1 MNLKNHGIG
10 YMIRFLILVSFLF
23 FTQCKDFS
31 FGSSSP
37 VIETIGG
44 RKITVKSF
52 EDTYNVALESFA
64 KSQGVEKSVLVDY
77 LKKDPSEVPEQL
89 KQVIAQFN
97 KKNFYENY
105 RQLIINTIALE
116 KTNFHERDD
125 VKSMSE
131 YLRMQTISQLYIME
145 QIEKK
150 IKISDQEIEDECKY
164 LRSQSR
170 EIAALPVDRCQ
181 SMAKSRIKNNKFQE
195 NFPKVIERI
204 KEEVNIKHNDDFN
217 LDNYLNSNE

>member
-1 MNLKNHGIG
+1 MSRL
-10 YMIRFLILVSFLF
+10 LF
-23 FTQCKDFS
+23 FLSFFLLTQCKDFS

-64 KSQGVEKSVLVDY
+64 KSQGVEKSVLLDY
-77 LKKDPSEVPEQL
+77 LKKDPAEVPDQL
-89 KQVIAQFN
+89 KQIVSQFN

-105 RQLIINTIALE
+105 RQLVINTVALE
-116 KTNFHERDD
+116 KSSFHERDD
-125 VKSMSE
+125 VRSMAE

-150 IKISDQEIEDECKY
+150 IKISDQEVEEECKY

-170 EIAALPVDRCQ
+170 EIAALPIDRCQ
-181 SMAKSRIKNNKFQE
+181 SMAKSRIKSNKFQE
-195 NFPKVIERI
+195 NFPKVLDRI